1 MKSFVRRALFV
12 CSLLCLG
19 ATAAYSCTCL
29 QISHRK
35 EFRQSDVI
43 FSGQVISI
51 TEDRSY
57 RPPKL
62 QVSPIIQKRIDSTK
76 RYLVNFKVERKFKGQ
91 AGKEIPL
98 TSYES
103 DGPCSGM
110 TFTKG
115 ERYLIYADRKEG
127 RLEDGGLC
135 SRTRKLD
142 SSSKEFRDLNSFWFR
157 FKSRL
162 PLPS

>member
-1 MKSFVRRALFV
+1 MKSLVRALFL
-12 CSLLCLG
+12 CSLLSFG
-19 ATAAYSCTCL
+19 ATVAYCCTCL

-35 EFRQSDVI
+35 EFRQADVI
-43 FSGQVISI
+43 FSGQVIAI
-51 TEDRSY
+51 TQDTSY

-62 QVSPIIQKRIDSTK
+62 QVSPIIQKRIDSMK
-76 RYLVNFKVERKFKGQ
+76 RYMVTFEVKRKFKGQ
-91 AGKEIPL
+91 GEKEITL
-98 TSYES
+98 FTYES

-110 TFTKG
+110 TFTTG

-142 SSSKEFRDLNSFWFR
+142 NTSKEFRDLNSFWFR